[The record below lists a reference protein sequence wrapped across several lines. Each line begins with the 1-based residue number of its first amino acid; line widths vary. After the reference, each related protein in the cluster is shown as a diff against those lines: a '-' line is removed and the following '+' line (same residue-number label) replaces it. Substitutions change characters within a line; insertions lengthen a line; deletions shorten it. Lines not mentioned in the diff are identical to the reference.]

1 MIHSWVDEVSGLFFS
16 FSALSENNKLL
27 GKLNDGLRESTC
39 ILKVFPFFSWRKIAT
54 LANDACRFD
63 SLCLEIKVFDLNFLN
78 LIILA

>member
-1 MIHSWVDEVSGLFFS
+1 MMDQETV
-16 FSALSENNKLL
+16 
-27 GKLNDGLRESTC
+27 R
-39 ILKVFPFFSWRKIAT
+39 ILKVFPFFSLRKIAT